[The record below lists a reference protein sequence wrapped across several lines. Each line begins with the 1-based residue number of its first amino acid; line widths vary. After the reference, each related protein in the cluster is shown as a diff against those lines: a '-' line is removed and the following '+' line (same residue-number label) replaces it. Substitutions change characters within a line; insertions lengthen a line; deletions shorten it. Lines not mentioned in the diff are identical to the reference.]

1 MVPTARISRITSVA
15 LVAALLVFAAPTWA
29 AEHGGGESSG
39 HGGEGGN
46 PSGNPNL
53 NPDAVLLNARNP
65 LAVHAGPGKPN
76 VGSVYLPPSLSGKDK
91 KAKSGQTEQKVMGEK
106 PAHSAPAAVR

>member
-1 MVPTARISRITSVA
+1 MLTTFSNGRVIAVLILAGA
-15 LVAALLVFAAPTWA
+15 LALAAPARA
-29 AEHGGGESSG
+29 ADHGGGESAA
-39 HGGEGGN
+39 

-53 NPDAVLLNARNP
+53 NPEAVILNAKNP

-91 KAKSGQTEQKVMGEK
+91 KAKSGQTEQKVMGAT
-106 PAHSAPAAVR
+106 PSH